1 MATTR
6 KIISVYKVEPYVMAA
21 DVYASPQHKGRGGWT
36 WYTGSA
42 GWMYQL
48 IIESLLGIHLEIN
61 KLTLLPRLPKEWTSV
76 TINYRYGKTF
86 YTIIIKQLALGD
98 HRDADNANQSFNNS
112 ILLVD
117 DEAEHIVEILVPGK
131 FS

>member
-1 MATTR
+1 
-6 KIISVYKVEPYVMAA
+6 VEPYVVAA

-61 KLTLLPRLPKEWTSV
+61 KLTILPRLPKEWSSV
-76 TINYRYGKTF
+76 T
-86 YTIIIKQLALGD
+86 
-98 HRDADNANQSFNNS
+98 S
-112 ILLVD
+112 
-117 DEAEHIVEILVPGK
+117 
-131 FS
+131 